1 MKSNDNSFYQLT
13 KDELGEY
20 NETIWLRKIHSI
32 IQNYTKLRIGDNTFS
47 ELEKIQLKLIILYFN
62 DTYKKLIFAWEPIK
76 ELTKEEVDTIL
87 CENHNEIIGHLGVQK
102 TYQRIKEKYKIADLV
117 EKVETFIKNC
127 DACQKKKLTRIRPK
141 EIPIISD
148 TPLQPNDK
156 IAMDIIGPMTKTKRG
171 N

>member
-1 MKSNDNSFYQLT
+1 M
-13 KDELGEY
+13 
-20 NETIWLRKIHSI
+20 
-32 IQNYTKLRIGDNTFS
+32 
-47 ELEKIQLKLIILYFN
+47 
-62 DTYKKLIFAWEPIK
+62 
-76 ELTKEEVDTIL
+76 
-87 CENHNEIIGHLGVQK
+87 QK

-156 IAMDIIGPMTKTKRG
+156 IAMDMIGPMTKTKRG